1 VSQAGIV
8 QFLSLSHSFE
18 KGFFY
23 SNKLQL
29 NQNSMY
35 YNNNTLI
42 FLDGKFV
49 KANESSTDLYSQ
61 TLHYGY
67 GVFEG
72 IRAYNTES
80 GTKVFK
86 AKEHYD
92 RLKKSCE
99 LVNIPFN
106 STVQELVDA
115 TYELLKKNNLSDA
128 YVRPLIFCDPNMSLA
143 KPNKVSIMICAWEWG
158 AYLGDKQL
166 RLTVSSYCRP
176 HPRSIKIEAKVCG
189 HYVNSILATSE
200 AKDKGFDEALL
211 LDSDGYLAEGPG
223 ANLFFEKDG
232 VLYTPQLGNILPGIT
247 RATVLELAEIMGV
260 EVKQG
265 LYTPEE
271 LLLADSAFYCGTAA
285 EVIGI
290 ESVDDMKF
298 PKNWNST
305 LGKKIQEE
313 YSQLVRKTEMVA
325 NTLF

>member
-1 VSQAGIV
+1 
-8 QFLSLSHSFE
+8 
-18 KGFFY
+18 
-23 SNKLQL
+23 
-29 NQNSMY
+29 MY
-35 YNNNTLI
+35 YNNSSVI
-42 FLDGKFV
+42 FLNGKFV

-72 IRAYNTES
+72 IRAYATEN
-80 GTKVFK
+80 GTRVFK

-99 LVNIPFN
+99 LVNIPFDY
-106 STVQELVDA
+106 TTAELVDA
-115 TYELLKKNNLSDA
+115 TYELLQKNNLSDA
-128 YVRPLIFCDPNMSLA
+128 YVRPLVFCDPNMSLT
-143 KPNKVSIMICAWEWG
+143 KPNNVSIMICAWEWG

-200 AKDKGFDEALL
+200 AKDNGYDEALL

-223 ANLFFEKDG
+223 ANLFFEKEG
-232 VLYTPQLGNILPGIT
+232 VLFTPKLGNILPGIT
-247 RATVLELAEIMGV
+247 RATVLELADKLGIQ
-260 EVKQG
+260 VKQG

-271 LLLADSAFYCGTAA
+271 LESADSAFYCGTAA

-290 ESVDDMKF
+290 ESVDDNKF
-298 PKNWNST
+298 PKNWNDT
-305 LGKKIQEE
+305 VGKKLLEA
-313 YSQLVRKTEMVA
+313 YSQLVRESEKTLS
-325 NTLF
+325 TKY